1 MRKITVD
8 GRLLGWEFGDWKA
21 LNNSLRGGYNL
32 YRDGVHIGWFSTLK
46 VARMYA
52 VKEDCKDN

>member
-1 MRKITVD
+1 MKKILIE

-21 LNNSLRGGYNL
+21 LCNTWCGGYNL
-32 YRDGVHIGWFSTLK
+32 YRDDVHIGWFSTLK

-52 VKEDCKDN
+52 IKEDYKDR